1 MKKVTFYILAFITL
15 AFLYSC
21 KKEESKEVKPVIIC
35 EEFRP
40 FNYLENNEL
49 KGISVEIA
57 DSIMGLLGINDR
69 TIAFTTNW
77 DSAFELVK
85 TAENVALFTTN
96 MTAERKNVLQWV
108 GPVTLTST
116 GFTGLKSSNLEVTSI
131 TDAKNLPSVG
141 VVTGYS
147 TTETLENL
155 DFANLVYFNTISTA
169 ISALYA
175 GSISSLFDVT
185 QSVRSIAEAGGM
197 DVNLLDEIYNF
208 STLQGYIAF
217 SPGTSS
223 QTVKS
228 WQDKLDQLKKQGYVQ
243 AVYNKYLPGTKAP
256 GLVSIY
262 TESNPPQSYLDNEG
276 SLTGSSVEI
285 VQAMMTVIGRD
296 DLITLTNWTDAYDQ
310 VLLNPNSMIFSTAR
324 TTQREPYFE
333 WVGPV
338 CKKNACFFVK
348 TGSPVQLNTI
358 DDAKT
363 LGTIGVPE
371 GWSSENELIGLG
383 FTNIQTWA
391 TPQEVFEKLIE
402 GTADAVVLNDIAI
415 SYLADQTGHNPDEV
429 RNELLFS
436 PGETFLAFSKD
447 TKSSYTQEWNQ
458 AYTTIT
464 NNGTFAGIWNKWYPG
479 INW

>member
-1 MKKVTFYILAFITL
+1 MKKFTCCILAFYAL

-21 KKEESKEVKPVIIC
+21 KKDDSKEPKPLIIC

-49 KGISVEIA
+49 KGITVEIA

-85 TAENVALFTTN
+85 TADNVALFTTN
-96 MTAERKNVLQWV
+96 MTAERKNELQWV
-108 GPVTLTST
+108 GPVTLSST
-116 GFTGLKSSNLEVTSI
+116 GFTGLKSGNFEVTSVA
-131 TDAKNLPSVG
+131 DAKNLPSVG
-141 VVTGYS
+141 VITGYS

-155 DFANLVYFNTISTA
+155 DFANLVYFNTMNLA
-169 ISALYA
+169 ISSLYA
-175 GSISSLFDVT
+175 GSVSSVFDIT
-185 QSVRSIAEAGGM
+185 QSVRAIADAGGM
-197 DVNLLDEIYNF
+197 DANLLDEVYSY

-223 QTVKS
+223 NTVES
-228 WQDKLDQLKKQGYVQ
+228 WRDKLDQLKKQGYVQ
-243 AVYNKYLPGTKAP
+243 TVYDKYLPGTKAP
-256 GLVSIY
+256 GLVNIY
-262 TESNPPQSYLDNEG
+262 TESNPPQSYRENDG

-285 VQAMMTVIGRD
+285 VQAMMGVIGREE
-296 DLITLTNWTDAYDQ
+296 LITFTNWTDAYDQ

-348 TGSPVQLNTI
+348 AGSSIELNTI

-363 LGTIGVPE
+363 LGNVGVTE
-371 GWSSENELIGLG
+371 GWASEDELTELG

-391 TPQEVFEKLIE
+391 TPQEVFEKLID

-436 PGETFLAFSKD
+436 TDETHLAFSKD
-447 TKSSYTQEWNQ
+447 TKSSYTQEWQQ
-458 AYTTIT
+458 AYTTIM
-464 NNGTFAGIWNKWYPG
+464 NNGTFAGIWSNWYPG
-479 INW
+479 ITW

>member
-1 MKKVTFYILAFITL
+1 MKKVTFCILAFYTL

-49 KGISVEIA
+49 KGITVEIA

-69 TIAFTTNW
+69 TIEFTTNW

-85 TAENVALFTTN
+85 TTDNVALFTTN

-108 GPVTLTST
+108 GPVTLSAT

-131 TDAKNLPSVG
+131 DDAKNLLSVG

-155 DFANLVYFNTISTA
+155 GFANLVYFNTMSTA

-175 GSISSLFDVT
+175 GSISTLFDIT
-185 QSVRSIAEAGGM
+185 QSVRAIADAGGL
-197 DVNLLDEIYNF
+197 DINLLDEVYNY

-223 QTVKS
+223 QIVES
-228 WQDKLDQLKKQGYVQ
+228 WQNKLDQLKKQGYVQ
-243 AVYNKYLPGTKAP
+243 AVYDKYLPGTKAP
-256 GLVSIY
+256 GLVNIY
-262 TESNPPQSYLDNEG
+262 TENNPPQSYRDNKG
-276 SLTGSSVEI
+276 ILTGSSVEI
-285 VQAMMTVIGRD
+285 VQAMTAVIGSEN
-296 DLITLTNWTDAYDQ
+296 LITITNWTDAYDQ
-310 VLLNPNSMIFSTAR
+310 ALLNPNSMIFSTAR
-324 TTQREPYFE
+324 TTQREPYFQ

-348 TGSPVQLNTI
+348 ADSPVQLNNF

-363 LGTIGVPE
+363 LGTIGVTE
-371 GWSSENELIGLG
+371 GWASEDELIELG
-383 FTNIQTWA
+383 FTNIHTWA
-391 TPQEVFEKLIE
+391 TPQEVFEKLID

-436 PGETFLAFSKD
+436 PDETYLAFCKD
-447 TKSSYTQEWNQ
+447 TESSYIQEWQQ
-458 AYTTIT
+458 AYTTIM
-464 NNGTFAGIWNKWYPG
+464 NNGTFAGIWDKWYPG

>member
-1 MKKVTFYILAFITL
+1 MKKVTFCILAFYTL

-49 KGISVEIA
+49 KGITVEIA

-69 TIAFTTNW
+69 TIEFTTNW

-85 TAENVALFTTN
+85 TTDNVALFTTN

-108 GPVTLTST
+108 GPVTLSAT

-131 TDAKNLPSVG
+131 DDAKNLLSVG

-155 DFANLVYFNTISTA
+155 GFANLVYFNTMSTA

-175 GSISSLFDVT
+175 GSISTLFDIT
-185 QSVRSIAEAGGM
+185 QSVRAIADAGGL
-197 DVNLLDEIYNF
+197 DINLLDEVYNY

-223 QTVKS
+223 QIVES
-228 WQDKLDQLKKQGYVQ
+228 WQNKLDQLKKQGYVQ
-243 AVYNKYLPGTKAP
+243 AVYDKYLPGTKAP
-256 GLVSIY
+256 GLVNIY
-262 TESNPPQSYLDNEG
+262 TENNPPQSYRDNKG
-276 SLTGSSVEI
+276 ILTGSSVEI
-285 VQAMMTVIGRD
+285 VQAMTAVIGSEN
-296 DLITLTNWTDAYDQ
+296 LITITNWTDAYDQ
-310 VLLNPNSMIFSTAR
+310 ALLNPNSMIFSTAR
-324 TTQREPYFE
+324 TTQREPYFQ

-348 TGSPVQLNTI
+348 TGSPVQLNNF

-363 LGTIGVPE
+363 LGTIGVTE
-371 GWSSENELIGLG
+371 GWASEDELIELG
-383 FTNIQTWA
+383 FTNIHTWA
-391 TPQEVFEKLIE
+391 TPQEVFEKLID

-436 PGETFLAFSKD
+436 PDETYLAFCKD
-447 TKSSYTQEWNQ
+447 TESSYIQEWQQ
-458 AYTTIT
+458 AYTTIM
-464 NNGTFAGIWNKWYPG
+464 NNGTFAGIWDKWYPG